1 MNSLNQEASKKFN
14 SSDGVGGRI
23 PPLAPAPTRPYNQAH
38 SKEWASLYITLPVG
52 SSATPTAGAQTP
64 HPQRPGLIEKEF

>member
-14 SSDGVGGRI
+14 SSDGVGEES
-23 PPLAPAPTRPYNQAH
+23 PLAPAPARPYNHAH